1 MFLPSSYLVQLLLKR
16 GETSVRI
23 VDVVPPEAKLLDNEA
38 VTFIRG
44 DMTSRQSVEVA
55 LLAPFA
61 STGKP
66 PSVIFHCAAN
76 IRFWER
82 ASYTYHESYRVNVQ
96 GTQNVVDVAKL
107 LPEETIL
114 IYTSSSDIVLPR
126 PSFMKLGKDYDSW
139 PYNTVVVSDAD
150 PPLEESQRSSSC
162 YARSKIEA
170 ENLILRANGE
180 GLRTGSIR
188 PGQ

>member
-16 GETSVRI
+16 GETSIRI
-23 VDVVPPEAKLLDNEA
+23 VDLIPPEAKLLENEA
-38 VTFIRG
+38 VTFIRA
-44 DMTSRQSVEVA
+44 DITSRSSVEAA
-55 LLAPFA
+55 LLPRFA

-82 ASYTYHESYRVNVQ
+82 APYTYHESYRVNVQ
-96 GTQNVVDVAKL
+96 GAQNLVDVAKL

-114 IYTSSSDIVLPR
+114 IYTSSSDVVLPR
-126 PSFMKLGKDYDSW
+126 PYFMKLGRDYDRW
-139 PYNTVVVSDAD
+139 PYNTVVVSDED
-150 PPLEESQRSSSC
+150 PPLEDYQKSSSC
-162 YARSKIEA
+162 YARSKLEA
-170 ENLILRANGE
+170 ENLVLKANGA